1 MNKVITTSVIALSL
15 LVQTSVS
22 AQEASTTP
30 KRAPV
35 RAGISETLKARK
47 ADIEARKEAG
57 QIQKKAVTTEI
68 KDLRTGL
75 REEHKDIKGMAT
87 STRKDA
93 REEFRANA
101 STTRK
106 EIKDLREERKEIAST
121 TRNEI
126 KKYKAE
132 TKEQIKNQFK
142 LNTDKVIERL
152 TSELKKLA
160 DKKNSFAAKI
170 SGLKTTG
177 VDTGVLEQKISDVET
192 KIIAAG
198 SAIEAVK
205 TFKPEITKTVSENSE
220 ALKTE
225 TKAKIEELKKLV
237 TTAQESL
244 KTVHKALTDMVP
256 ELRKSMATSTASTS
270 N

>member
-30 KRAPV
+30 KKSPEKG
-35 RAGISETLKARK
+35 GISETLKARK

-57 QIQKKAVTTEI
+57 KMEKKAITKEI
-68 KDLRTGL
+68 EDLREER
-75 REEHKDIKGMAT
+75 REEHKELKGMAT
-87 STRKDA
+87 STRKEA

-101 STTRK
+101 SSTQK
-106 EIKDLREERKEIAST
+106 EIKNLREERKEIAST
-121 TRNEI
+121 TRNGI

-152 TSELKKLA
+152 TGELKKLT

-177 VDTGVLEQKISDVET
+177 VDTGNLEQRLSDVEA
-192 KIIAAG
+192 KIVVAG

-220 ALKTE
+220 ALKAE

-256 ELRKSMATSTASTS
+256 ELRKNMATSTASTS